1 MLLGTG
7 SASERQRCSPISIN
21 SPVRVVSSR
30 TRTLFR
36 TDLTKLSIIAGDL
49 TEVGEKGVILSGGQK
64 QRISIARTLY
74 YDADIVLL
82 DDPLSA
88 VRQLASGRFHRLCS
102 LITIFR

>member
-1 MLLGTG
+1 MRQSV
-7 SASERQRCSPISIN
+7 SAARRFRSTPLFVLFRPELER
-21 SPVRVVSSR
+21 
-30 TRTLFR
+30 FR

>member
-1 MLLGTG
+1 MRQSVSAARRFG
-7 SASERQRCSPISIN
+7 STPLFVLFRPELER
-21 SPVRVVSSR
+21 
-30 TRTLFR
+30 FR